1 MHDIWNPWHGCRKIS
16 EGCAHCYVYYQDGQ
30 RGGDGSRIYRTK
42 AGFDYPLQRKRD
54 GGFRIQA
61 GELIRVC
68 MTSDFF
74 LEEADAWRPEAW
86 DIMRQRPDVKFF
98 LLTKRAGR
106 IARCLPPDWGDGWPN
121 VMLNVTAENQRRADE
136 RLPILMG
143 VPARH
148 KGVMCA
154 PFVGPVSLQR
164 WLGTGQIEQVACG
177 GENYD
182 GSRPCRYEWVRGLY
196 EECVA
201 ANVRFAFLE
210 TGNAFV
216 KDGRTYHF
224 SDKQEQR
231 RQAWRSGLRH
241 EGRPIEWDLR
251 YPIGIPVPPE
261 DLYVPRYRCDRCQEC
276 GGRMICNGCGNCG
289 GAAEQLVREF
299 EQGLAELG

>member
-136 RLPILMG
+136 RLPILLG
-143 VPARH
+143 IPARH

-182 GSRPCRYEWVRGLY
+182 GSRPCRYEWVKALHD
-196 EECVA
+196 ECA
-201 ANVRFAFLE
+201 GANVTFVFLG
-210 TGNAFV
+210 TGRCFV
-216 KDGRTYHF
+216 KGGKTYRLEGRVQT
-224 SDKQEQR
+224 EQ
-231 RQAWRSGLRH
+231 AHKSGLSFQ
-241 EGRPIEWDLR
+241 GKPMDFLLTDAWG
-251 YPIGIPVPPE
+251 YPLPE
-261 DLYVPRYRCDRCQEC
+261 EALYVPYFGPHCQSC
-276 GGRMICNGCGNCG
+276 GMRLSCNGCSRCG
-289 GAAEQLVREF
+289 KCGQPIPGE
-299 EQGLAELG
+299 